1 MRFIMTCKIQ
11 KIAGEGADKYLD
23 LFVSGQSQT
32 LPEGL
37 PYEHYLRGGCRSMP
51 EEPVSRPFPEF
62 AHVALTAIMPSLHG
76 NRLVN
81 KNCFL

>member
-1 MRFIMTCKIQ
+1 MIGKIQ
-11 KIAGEGADKYLD
+11 AIAGEGADQFLD
-23 LFVSGQSQT
+23 LFVSSQSQT
-32 LPEGL
+32 LPEVL

-62 AHVALTAIMPSLHG
+62 VYVALPAVMPSVHG